1 MYSLDNGLCLAWLF
15 LLALNNNSL
24 VCHVVVNHY
33 CLDHTRTL
41 HNWPRFLNHF
51 VSSSIPYLRQ
61 VLGICIQAS
70 WHFLEYFTTVRGHNR
85 HERHCKGQ
93 VVPCSIQH
101 KSTYITWYMPTR
113 VAPCS
118 CDDTVNATSPLKN
131 NEHAADILLGT
142 CWRRHSLAILL
153 QHKDLCR
160 YPPLVLMAVIH
171 YRWEPSYFDNMMAS
185 NTAHKF
191 EDLHSPSSTPCC
203 MGLMKWSYE
212 YISSMIDACCAG
224 VQQSWAQG

>member
-1 MYSLDNGLCLAWLF
+1 MLCSIINTSWLIFSYLLSMYSLDNGLCLAWLF
-15 LLALNNNSL
+15 VLLALNNNSL

-33 CLDHTRTL
+33 CSDRTRTL
-41 HNWPRFLNHF
+41 HNWSRFLNHF
-51 VSSSIPYLRQ
+51 VSSSIPYFRQ

-118 CDDTVNATSPLKN
+118 CDDTVNATSPLKKQR
-131 NEHAADILLGT
+131 T
-142 CWRRHSLAILL
+142 CSW
-153 QHKDLCR
+153 
-160 YPPLVLMAVIH
+160 YPPWNVLTTAFP
-171 YRWEPSYFDNMMAS
+171 R
-185 NTAHKF
+185 NTA
-191 EDLHSPSSTPCC
+191 T
-203 MGLMKWSYE
+203 
-212 YISSMIDACCAG
+212 A
-224 VQQSWAQG
+224 